1 MFTLKKIWDA
11 LNHAGRPWQI
21 SLAIAL
27 ALIVGFTPFVSL
39 HNILIILV
47 VLILNIHLGIF
58 ILFSGVF
65 SAIAYIF
72 DPLFHKIG
80 LAILTNDSLNSLF
93 TIFYN
98 NPILNL
104 TQFNNTLMM
113 GSLLISLILFIPV
126 LFIINKLIVKYREVL
141 AIKFQNIPLLNKITY
156 FQEESKE
163 VKIFRVTGLIVIAIV
178 ILPIFIFSKFYLDGL
193 LKDQFEIQISKNTK
207 KDVSI
212 KSLSLGLLSSSI
224 EINNILISDKE
235 NQKENVTIDRLDI
248 DVDILNLILKK
259 LIIENISIENIN
271 FPNHVKKA
279 QKKQEQIQQNI
290 SNDKFN
296 IDDIKQLAKVD
307 TPSIKDLQKGK
318 FDNYYEVFKKYYKKI
333 KPIFNNSSKQEDKKI
348 VHQRAKGEYIDFK
361 DNSNLPQILVKKG
374 NFSIN
379 FEDII
384 YKGVLKDF
392 TTDQNKYKKPFI
404 LNITSSN
411 EKFKELK
418 VDVSILEME
427 KISKDSFDI
436 NIKGFKADSYT
447 DKKFSI
453 SNTLIDGKISLDI
466 INGVN
471 ILSLGKLNIIST
483 DISLKNSNKYIS
495 KLNEFLKG
503 TRGINTTFEI
513 KGNLDNPNMKF
524 KSNLQKIL
532 KEKTKEFISSQKDV
546 VKKQIE
552 NKAKKKVQEKIEQKL
567 GDKLK
572 GVFKF

>member
-466 INGVN
+466 INGVS

>member
-141 AIKFQNIPLLNKITY
+141 AIRLQNISLLNKITY
-156 FQEESKE
+156 FQEESKK
-163 VKIFRVTGLIVIAIV
+163 VKTFRVTGLIVIAIV

-212 KSLSLGLLSSSI
+212 KSLSLSFLSSSI
-224 EINNILISDKE
+224 EIKDILISDKE
-235 NQKENVTIDRLDI
+235 NQKENVAIDRLDI

-279 QKKQEQIQQNI
+279 QKKQEQVQQNI
-290 SNDKFN
+290 SNDKFDIN
-296 IDDIKQLAKVD
+296 DIKQLAKVD

-318 FDNYYEVFKKYYKKI
+318 FNDYYEVFKKYYKKI
-333 KPIFNNSSKQEDKKI
+333 KPIFNNGSKQEDKKI
-348 VHQRAKGEYIDFK
+348 AHQRAKGVYIDFK

-384 YKGVLKDF
+384 YKGILKDF

-404 LNITSSN
+404 LNIISSN

-418 VDVSILEME
+418 VDISILEME

-436 NIKGFKADSYT
+436 NIKGFKPDSYT

-495 KLNEFLKG
+495 KLNDFLKG
-503 TRGINTTFEI
+503 TRGINITFEI
-513 KGNLDNPNMKF
+513 KGNIDKPNMKF

-552 NKAKKKVQEKIEQKL
+552 DKAKKKVQEKIEQKL